1 MEKLNLERERLI
13 NLFSNNGIYNFQQR
27 SIRFKAFKDSSGIDK
42 KIPILLEIKN
52 SKIRN
57 QEVLLDI
64 PYVIK
69 KIKSLSVYVNN
80 PEQNFGIFTDS
91 ISVDSLKIF
100 SVGKLKYNPRVITS
114 GIAIKKNNPY
124 S

>member
-1 MEKLNLERERLI
+1 MI

-52 SKIRN
+52 SKIRD

-100 SVGKLKYNPRVITS
+100 LLEN
-114 GIAIKKNNPY
+114 
-124 S
+124 

>member
-1 MEKLNLERERLI
+1 MI

-42 KIPILLEIKN
+42 KIPILLEINN

-57 QEVLLDI
+57 QEILLDV

-69 KIKSLSVYVNN
+69 KIKSLSVYVKN
-80 PEQNFGIFTDS
+80 PEQNFGFLQIQLMLT
-91 ISVDSLKIF
+91 VLKF
-100 SVGKLKYNPRVITS
+100 FHRKLKYNPS
-114 GIAIKKNNPY
+114 Y
-124 S
+124 